1 MQTLD
6 TNVLVRLVLG
16 DDPAQAA
23 LAARCWSDAQQA
35 GGVFLPVVVLVELV
49 WVLDRAARLD
59 RPRIH
64 SELVRLTNL
73 DGVVIQY
80 AEIVHAAVRCYAIT
94 AADFAD
100 CVIRES
106 ARVAQSLPVHTF
118 DRRFARADGV
128 SLIANR

>member
-1 MQTLD
+1 MQTFD

-23 LAARCWSDAQQA
+23 LAARCWSDALQA

-49 WVLDRAARLD
+49 WVLHRAARLD

-73 DGVVIQY
+73 DGVVIQH

-100 CVIRES
+100 CVILWSPPEWPSRFLYTPS
-106 ARVAQSLPVHTF
+106 TDALPARTGY
-118 DRRFARADGV
+118 R
-128 SLIANR
+128 